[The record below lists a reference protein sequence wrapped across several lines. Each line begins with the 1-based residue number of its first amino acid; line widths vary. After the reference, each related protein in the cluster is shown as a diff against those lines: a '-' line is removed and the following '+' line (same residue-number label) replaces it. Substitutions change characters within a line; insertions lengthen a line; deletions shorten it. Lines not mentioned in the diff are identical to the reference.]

1 MRRATGIL
9 LVLTVAITLLIFILV
24 MSIILYH
31 ANKKS
36 YEKQAIK
43 TYNLVESTILMKD
56 DDLDYQFLSKLSQD
70 ADIRISLIDIDG
82 NVLIDSKQENTDSMS
97 SHSQRR
103 EIIVALEGGL
113 GQDTRRSDSFDI
125 DYLYIAK
132 LIQNENNQNNLP
144 DKFVLRIAVEIS
156 SIYSYL
162 LYISL
167 AALSVFVALIIITY
181 FLSKPITTKLLKP
194 FELISK
200 KLESVLKSSDAEDSP
215 VKQIVLT
222 KYDDVNA
229 ILSDIDIVSS
239 KIIEY
244 TDQIK
249 DDKEKLDLILENIE
263 SGVIAITFDGNIQ
276 SANKKA
282 LNIFNIPPDA
292 SCNIKDYIRNT
303 EFIKYLD
310 NSIIE
315 NKFSV
320 FDIVISG
327 GKIFEIRITPISTQ
341 FVSFIVTATDVTSQ
355 RQLADTK
362 QAFFENAGHE
372 LNTPLSSILGYS
384 EILLTS
390 NKTNRKFLDIINKEA
405 LRMKTLIS
413 DMLKISELETH
424 VLSNDI
430 EFDLSSVVDKLVELY
445 KTRVSIKRIEIKTSL
460 INAYIYADPEKIAT
474 LLSNLIDN
482 SIKYTNDG
490 GLIEI
495 ILKISNDN
503 VVMSVKDNGIGIPEI
518 YLNRV
523 FERFFRVDKG
533 RSRREGGTGLGLSI
547 VKHIADRYNAQIS
560 IESDSTG
567 TNVRVKFD
575 NARKT

>member
-1 MRRATGIL
+1 
-9 LVLTVAITLLIFILV
+9 